1 MSGPVP
7 EDAAKP
13 NRRLMLARLTSIV
26 RNAGAGIVQRP
37 SVVRPEVLEQLYRQ
51 EPLLTRGI
59 QKHSGDV
66 VKHWFRLVKPGTT
79 EEHQANKAFQA
90 WARQK
95 QLKAKTR
102 NALIS
107 SHVYGDGFF
116 EYEWS
121 DKGLSTVEAPPPPG
135 NRLLDVHLIDAATVR
150 LEKHVRRQGKD
161 RVLEFELVQMVED
174 MVRLHPTRYD
184 HVRLKTLPGFVHGI
198 ASVEAAYH
206 AALSKIK
213 GDQAVGEILFY
224 AGQPYRRF
232 GVNSEDQDDIATVTK
247 MVQSPEFQRGIVW
260 DNSLTVE
267 QFNPEGIDPGPYH
280 AIMKS
285 SIAAAIGI
293 PVMLLEGAQAGA
305 VEGSETNL
313 DDYQGDLRGVQE
325 LITPVMERIASG
337 VTGLPTDAF
346 EVYWEPFPTS
356 PQKEAMVLRE
366 KFTAFSMATTSGVT
380 KQAAAKLLKLDLS
393 DDDFTEDEEP
403 PNEAPM
409 EPEPME
415 DPVRAGRN
423 GTNQRRPSTT

>member
-7 EDAAKP
+7 DDAPK

-26 RNAGAGIVQRP
+26 RNASAGLVQRP

-59 QKHSGDV
+59 QKHAGDV
-66 VKHWFRLVKPGTT
+66 VKHWFRLVRPGTT
-79 EEHQANKAFQA
+79 EDHPKNKDFQA

-102 NALIS
+102 NSIIS
-107 SHVYGDGFF
+107 SHVYGDGFL

-135 NRLLDVHLIDAATVR
+135 NRLVDVHLIDAATVR

-161 RVLEFELVQMVED
+161 KVLEFELIQMVED

-232 GVNSEDQDDIATVTK
+232 GVNSEDQDDIETVTR

-260 DNSLTVE
+260 DNSLEVE

-280 AIMKS
+280 EVLKA
-285 SIAAAIGI
+285 SIAAAIGL
-293 PVMLLEGAQAGA
+293 PVMLLEGAQAGG

-313 DDYQGDLRGVQE
+313 DDYHEDLRGVQE

-337 VTGLPTDAF
+337 VTGLMVEAF
-346 EVYWEPFPTS
+346 EVHWEPFPTS
-356 PQKEAMVLRE
+356 PQKEATVLRE
-366 KFTAFSMATTSGVT
+366 KFTAFSMATNAGVT
-380 KQAAAKLLKLDLS
+380 REAAAKLLKLDLS
-393 DDDFTEDEEP
+393 EDDFTDDEEP
-403 PNEAPM
+403 PNVADE
-409 EPEPME
+409 ERLEE
-415 DPVRAGRN
+415 PVRAGRN
-423 GTNQRRPSTT
+423 GSNPRPSTA